1 MHSCS
6 AHDRNSQSSSAPSK
20 HCRVLKLSTPADTL
34 VYKLRPAEQ
43 SRSATAWTIDDVPGV
58 VEAKRGATGGG
69 GFVRPAS
76 PPLPACDKGATR
88 GNKKKKYSGGAIH
101 MFTASRS
108 QENCMPVHVRCTHST
123 KVRGYFPVSAG
134 TAGPKNRG
142 SVQIRFSFSAQRQ

>member
-1 MHSCS
+1 VHSCS
-6 AHDRNSQSSSAPSK
+6 AHDRNSQSSSAPSR

-88 GNKKKKYSGGAIH
+88 
-101 MFTASRS
+101 RE
-108 QENCMPVHVRCTHST
+108 QEEEILR
-123 KVRGYFPVSAG
+123 RGYSHVHNVEVVGELYAG
-134 TAGPKNRG
+134 SCTRY
-142 SVQIRFSFSAQRQ
+142 SQY